1 MKTQRERVGR
11 VTRWVA
17 GLALTALAC
26 LACGGCAGP
35 DNYIWFTDVPR
46 EQRGGD
52 YLIGAGDVLSV
63 RVVGHE
69 DMTTKVRVRADG
81 GIAIPFVPR
90 SIVARGKTPDA
101 LSREIEGDLSR
112 FFNTPSV
119 SVNVDESLP
128 ANIAVLGEV
137 ARPGLFPLG
146 PSLGL
151 SQALALSG
159 GVTEFAS
166 RDRIFIVRSEPP
178 QRIRFTY
185 DAVIRDEGG
194 AGQFSL
200 RPGDVVVVE

>member
-1 MKTQRERVGR
+1 MITRLGR

-35 DNYIWFTDVPR
+35 DNYVWFTDVPR

-81 GIAIPFVPR
+81 GIAIPFVQR

-101 LSREIEGDLSR
+101 LSREIESDLSR

-146 PSLGL
+146 ASLGL
-151 SQALALSG
+151 SQALALGG

-185 DAVIRDEGG
+185 EAVIRDEGG
-194 AGQFSL
+194 AGQFAL